1 MGACTSTN
9 DTAKEPREKNN
20 AVTKDYDSDDED
32 PEVEGALPRSFEP
45 DLDDTLSGTLEDQ
58 PTHPALHFKKKH
70 HLRDLLRKSDAF
82 DYDRLPKIVRSA
94 KLRKM
99 LEELNINYNIHS
111 EKNKGYLG
119 KKELMDIHGLPHVQR
134 HLKPHHA
141 SDLFA
146 KRLYAHYAKHSDEN
160 NPLHNKIHD
169 GHAVNEHTF
178 IHGFSKLHSDVSP
191 AASKESIFDIY
202 DIDNNKAFITKD
214 NFRKMARSLV
224 SSASLA
230 PEFRLD
236 SLWFGIG
243 HSSNFDDEVENALD
257 EYVDAVFRGEKQIS
271 KKDFLFYVENVDEIK
286 HLNHGRESARPAPQP
301 DDSPP
306 VIPTRIPRPKVPP
319 THDQKTEP
327 ELTGSE
333 NSALEVIK
341 NEDGESENETMEEVM
356 RKLRETD
363 VAIHAVHTVTT
374 TPTGGDDND
383 IES

>member
-1 MGACTSTN
+1 MGACASKNSTV
-9 DTAKEPREKNN
+9 KEPREKKN
-20 AVTKDYDSDDED
+20 AVTEDYESDDEG
-32 PEVEGALPRSFEP
+32 PEVEGALPRTFEP
-45 DLDDTLSGTLEDQ
+45 DLNDTSSGTLEDQ
-58 PTHPALHFKKKH
+58 SAHPALRFKEKH

-82 DYDRLPKIVRSA
+82 DHDRLPKLVRSA
-94 KLRKM
+94 MSRKM

-141 SDLFA
+141 SDLLA
-146 KRLYAHYAKHSDEN
+146 KRLYAHYAKNSDEN
-160 NPLHNKIHD
+160 NPLHHKISD
-169 GHAVNEHTF
+169 GNAVNEHTF
-178 IHGFSKLHSDVSP
+178 IQGFSKLHSDVSP

-202 DIDNNKAFITKD
+202 DIDNNKNYITKD
-214 NFRKMARSLV
+214 NFAKMARALI

-257 EYVDAVFRGEKQIS
+257 EYVDAVFRGGRQIS
-271 KKDFLFYVENVDEIK
+271 KKDFLFYMENVDEIK
-286 HLNHGRESARPAPQP
+286 NVNHGIEKAPPAPQT

-306 VIPTRIPRPKVPP
+306 AIPTRISRPKFPD
-319 THDQKTEP
+319 THGEKAEP
-327 ELTGSE
+327 KLTGSE
-333 NSALEVIK
+333 NSVAEVK
-341 NEDGESENETMEEVM
+341 KSEEGESDNETMEEVM

-363 VAIHAVHTVTT
+363 VAIHAVHTVST
-374 TPTGGDDND
+374 TPTGGTDIN